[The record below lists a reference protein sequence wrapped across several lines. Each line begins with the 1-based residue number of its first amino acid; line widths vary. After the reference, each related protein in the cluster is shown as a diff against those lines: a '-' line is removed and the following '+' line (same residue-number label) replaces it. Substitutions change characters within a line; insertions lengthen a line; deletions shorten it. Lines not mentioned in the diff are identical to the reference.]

1 MKERMWSHL
10 SAANLEKPRKHGRR
24 TFTDDSRRHRTMGI
38 FGDIRQIWRHQA
50 ARETVETSA
59 ARDMTMETPILHD
72 RDKQK
77 VEPKLRQGGRSHGP
91 GRPWED
97 MVTG

>member
-1 MKERMWSHL
+1 
-10 SAANLEKPRKHGRR
+10 
-24 TFTDDSRRHRTMGI
+24 MGI